1 MMQRNAEVGLF
12 AKPSKLI
19 KGNIAMKELNLK
31 HFRLLVVDDD
41 SSTLDLFRQ
50 VLSRV
55 KTDQMIHS
63 ETEESE
69 SKLFRENASSQSL
82 KLFDVVTCQQGDE
95 AVDAVKNSIQ
105 EDRPFS
111 VAFIDIRLPP
121 GPDGIWAAEHIRTLD
136 SNVEIVIITG
146 YPDAHLRNI
155 VHRVSPAHK
164 LLYLQKPFHS
174 QEIYQFAFALSMKWH
189 TECELRN
196 ALNAVKDNEKELIK
210 HKSSLEKVNR
220 QLMETN
226 QALSVLARNIDKDKE
241 LLEKRVIKIIS
252 SKIMPI
258 IKELQI
264 DQYCKKREADLE
276 VLAAYLDDLTPG
288 LTLHHDISNS
298 LSDQEMRVMVMIKNG
313 LTSQRI
319 ANMLHISL
327 HTVKTHRKNI
337 RKKLK
342 IQNSKVNLAS
352 YLKSKFKE

>member
-1 MMQRNAEVGLF
+1 
-12 AKPSKLI
+12 
-19 KGNIAMKELNLK
+19 MKEQSLK

-41 SSTLDLFRQ
+41 SSILDLFRQ

-82 KLFDVVTCQQGDE
+82 QLFDVVTCQQGDE
-95 AVDAVKNSIQ
+95 AVDAVKSSLK
-105 EDRPFS
+105 EGRPFS

-121 GPDGIWAAEHIRTLD
+121 GPDGIWTAEHIRTLD
-136 SNVEIVIITG
+136 SNIEIVIITG
-146 YPDAHLRNI
+146 HSDTHLSNI
-155 VHRVSPAHK
+155 VRRIPPAHK
-164 LLYLQKPFHS
+164 LLYFQKPFYPE
-174 QEIYQFAFALSMKWH
+174 EIYQFASALSMKWH
-189 TECELRN
+189 NECELQN
-196 ALNAVKDNEKELIK
+196 ALNEVKRNEKELIK
-210 HKSSLEKVNR
+210 HKSSIEKVNR

-241 LLEKRVIKIIS
+241 ILEKRVFKIIG

-258 IKELQI
+258 IKELQM

-276 VLAAYLDDLTPG
+276 VMATYLDDHTPG
-288 LTLHHDISNS
+288 LTLHYDISNS
-298 LSDQEMRVMVMIKNG
+298 LSEQEMRVMVMIKNG
-313 LTSQRI
+313 LTSQKI